1 MKKKYFITLCFLS
14 SSLYFSQLPLDLD
27 QDGILNSTDNCI
39 LKYNP
44 SQSDEDSDGIGD
56 SCDCS
61 PSFANP
67 NGQQTP
73 DVLIWNVP
81 SNPISTGTLVTF
93 KAEIY
98 NGTPTYQWKKNGNN
112 VGSNSSIY
120 TDNTLVNGDQII
132 CKLINFD
139 PCNSGNIESVSN
151 TISISTSSLAISEI
165 AFKENLIFPV
175 PAKDIIHFKNFKNN
189 TKAEVYDMNGK
200 LITVLKI
207 INESANI
214 AMLKSGLY
222 ILKMDGLKT
231 KLIIQ

>member
-1 MKKKYFITLCFLS
+1 M
-14 SSLYFSQLPLDLD
+14 
-27 QDGILNSTDNCI
+27 
-39 LKYNP
+39 
-44 SQSDEDSDGIGD
+44 
-56 SCDCS
+56 
-61 PSFANP
+61 
-67 NGQQTP
+67 
-73 DVLIWNVP
+73 
-81 SNPISTGTLVTF
+81 
-93 KAEIY
+93 
-98 NGTPTYQWKKNGNN
+98 
-112 VGSNSSIY
+112 
-120 TDNTLVNGDQII
+120 
-132 CKLINFD
+132 
-139 PCNSGNIESVSN
+139 
-151 TISISTSSLAISEI
+151 AISEI